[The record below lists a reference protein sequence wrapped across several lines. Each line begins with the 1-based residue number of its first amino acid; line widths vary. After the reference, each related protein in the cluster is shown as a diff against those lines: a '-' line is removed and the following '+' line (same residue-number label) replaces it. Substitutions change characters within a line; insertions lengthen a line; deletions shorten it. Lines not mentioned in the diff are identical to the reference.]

1 MALPVVDT
9 KAPGVKELIQGSVKE
24 IANTIFATASVSI
37 TAAAKAV
44 TPSIPQMVADI
55 TEDLRAGPVN
65 RFSQGLEKLDKLLQ
79 NFGGDIKDYSKELG
93 KFVDQREARISKSE
107 KTIRELRESNIKAE
121 IGAMGEINILSQEEI
136 RKREEAIETLN
147 TQIKT
152 DKEDLEIK
160 RKLIQEAG
168 VGGDGDALSKNVV
181 DSQNAII
188 EKEQKR
194 EKLLESLNKTEEET
208 SNDAQMS
215 IRERASQFVDDYVPD
230 QIRDIGGALVDGLM
244 APVNAVKDL
253 GMFFG
258 NLLKPL
264 KFLMKP
270 LKAMG
275 TAFKALGKTLFGFI
289 KKAAVMFKSFIMGMM
304 GAIVSMLPFIA
315 IGAAIVAAIA
325 LVIVGLVKLM
335 QVIEDNKLKLIEFK
349 DKIMAIPG
357 QIKDF
362 FTEKFALIGE
372 AFNNFVED
380 VKAIPGKISDFFK
393 GVFAKIQNFFIDM
406 INSVITLINDKLGI
420 FGVNIDP
427 LENVPM
433 PDSPAEIV
441 SADSK
446 GTVSAAQSG
455 AVSTAGQGL
464 PFLNTNN
471 SQSSVNNAAAVIN
484 NNAVNNNTTN
494 SMAASARNDD
504 YSRFRLYG
512 AMAD

>member
-55 TEDLRAGPVN
+55 TEDLRAGPVD
-65 RFSQGLEKLDKLLQ
+65 RFSKGLEKLDKLLQ

-107 KTIRELRESNIKAE
+107 KTIRELRESNVKAE

-152 DKEDLEIK
+152 DKQDLEIK
-160 RKLIQEAG
+160 RKLIQEQG
-168 VGGDGDALSKNVV
+168 VASGEGISKDVV

>member
-9 KAPGVKELIQGSVKE
+9 NQPGVKELITGSVKE
-24 IANTIFATASVSI
+24 IANTIFASASVSI

-362 FTEKFALIGE
+362 F
-372 AFNNFVED
+372 
-380 VKAIPGKISDFFK
+380 K

>member
-55 TEDLRAGPVN
+55 TEDLRAGPVD
-65 RFSQGLEKLDKLLQ
+65 RFSKGLEKLDKLLQ

-107 KTIRELRESNIKAE
+107 KTIRELRESNVKAE

-194 EKLLESLNKTEEET
+194 EKLLESLNKTEEDT

-230 QIRDIGGALVDGLM
+230 SIRDIGSALVDGLM
-244 APVNAVKDL
+244 APINAVKDL

-264 KFLMKP
+264 KFLLKP
-270 LKAMG
+270 LKSMG
-275 TAFKALGKTLFGFI
+275 KAFKGLGKLMFGFM
-289 KKAAVMFKSFIMGMM
+289 KKAAMMFKGFIIGMM
-304 GAIVSMLPFIA
+304 GTIASMLPFIA
-315 IGAAIVAAIA
+315 IGLAIVIAIG
-325 LVIVGLVKLM
+325 LVIAGFVKLL
-335 QVIEDNKLKLIEFK
+335 QIIEENKEGLIAFK
-349 DKIMAIPG
+349 NKIMEIPG
-357 QIKDF
+357 NIKDF
-362 FTEKFALIGE
+362 FSEKFEAIGV
-372 AFNNFVED
+372 AFDKFIEN
-380 VKAIPGKISDFFK
+380 VKAIPGKISTFFK
-393 GVFAKIQNFFIDM
+393 TVFAKIQNFFIDA
-406 INSVITLINDKLGI
+406 INGIIGMYNKLPLKDI
-420 FGVNIDP
+420 EM
-427 LENVPM
+427 LENVPL
-433 PDSPAEIV
+433 PADNSAEVVPTDSSSGIV
-441 SADSK
+441 A
-446 GTVSAAQSG
+446 AAQSG
-455 AVSTAGQGL
+455 TGTATSSVP
-464 PFLNTNN
+464 PFLNTSN
-471 SQSSVNNAAAVIN
+471 SQANNNNAAVSVN
-484 NNAVNNNTTN
+484 NNAVNNNTTLG
-494 SMAASARNDD
+494 SFASAKNNDFARQQL
-504 YSRFRLYG
+504 YSDS
-512 AMAD
+512 AA